1 MPFTQLTES
10 KTQKYVLCTFINR
23 SKSIIMDENKRV
35 WIGEKQHER
44 HMHANNELIS
54 DRRIMDV

>member
-1 MPFTQLTES
+1 MPFTQITES

-35 WIGEKQHER
+35 WKER
-44 HMHANNELIS
+44 NNMSDICMLIT
-54 DRRIMDV
+54 R